1 MQWPL
6 ERYRTLFEQS
16 ERLVK
21 ITAAV
26 FDRDENMLEETG
38 LVVKPEG
45 AGIYAQDAD
54 GKLALIGVS
63 VDETDAY
70 GNRISVVKLTGD
82 RVRTSTLWSRAT
94 PS

>member
-1 MQWPL
+1 MLVLSTDKVGEPCT
-6 ERYRTLFEQS
+6 RYRTLFEQS

-45 AGIYAQDAD
+45 AA
-54 GKLALIGVS
+54 S
-63 VDETDAY
+63 TPRTRT
-70 GNRISVVKLTGD
+70 GNWRLS
-82 RVRTSTLWSRAT
+82 A
-94 PS
+94 